1 MVFGSLQEYLAYVS
15 ENPDHPAHVGMRE
28 HLTMEKGK
36 DEKPVVDGDPDLVG
50 RPIPNDPLAASS
62 E

>member
-1 MVFGSLQEYLAYVS
+1 
-15 ENPDHPAHVGMRE
+15 MRE

-36 DEKPVVDGDPDLVG
+36 EEKLVVDGDPDLVG
-50 RPIPNDPLAASS
+50 RPIPNDPQAASP